1 MGLKRLFRSC
11 FGKRSNKVGV
21 MSVEETEAYS
31 NLEEERKSEL
41 VEDAVS
47 KKQLLWM
54 MFQVGV
60 KDHAN
65 DQPSVVDVVGHKI
78 TGLVHKKEGM
88 AFNIECQSKF
98 CRLPPLSISGKQF
111 F

>member
-1 MGLKRLFRSC
+1 
-11 FGKRSNKVGV
+11 

-31 NLEEERKSEL
+31 KLEEERKSEL

-88 AFNIECQSKF
+88 HGIQHWMSVKILQTPAIKY
-98 CRLPPLSISGKQF
+98 KW
-111 F
+111 